1 MTRDSHHVGP
11 MYGGPPM
18 PPHVGGTAAS
28 GSGVEGLYDDPR
40 CSDTT
45 ELNEAGDSDL
55 VNQLIDAALGDAPTG
70 EEKVVE

>member
-1 MTRDSHHVGP
+1 M
-11 MYGGPPM
+11 
-18 PPHVGGTAAS
+18 GGTAAS

-55 VNQLIDAALGDAPTG
+55 VNQLIGAALGDAPTG